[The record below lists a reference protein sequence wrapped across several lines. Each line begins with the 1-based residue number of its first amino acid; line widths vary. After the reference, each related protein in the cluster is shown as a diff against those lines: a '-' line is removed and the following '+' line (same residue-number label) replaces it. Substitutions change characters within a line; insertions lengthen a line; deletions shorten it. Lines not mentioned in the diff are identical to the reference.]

1 MGVATAIKPDFN
13 GYATRFGIECS
24 DGRTIME
31 PAFKHQDQTRVP
43 LVWQH
48 EHDSPENVLGHAILH
63 QRPDGVFTEAFF
75 NDTERGRHAKELVK
89 HGDITALSIFANKL
103 KQKGLQV
110 MHGMIAEVS
119 LVYRGANPGAS
130 IMDVNMAHSAD
141 GDDTMVGEA
150 IIYSGEDFSLEHA
163 DTTTT
168 DSGTETVEDVFNTL
182 TPKQKE
188 LFYAVVTDVANG
200 GDGGPVVQHS
210 EESEES
216 NEEESEEGTEE
227 STDSEGESTDESEN
241 SEDSENSDSDES
253 NSEDEST
260 DESSEEGGTDESSD
274 TTDST
279 DSTDLQHNQEG
290 SNMANVFENNGGTTT
305 KDRPVLSHDDIHG
318 IVKQAAKC
326 GSYREAF
333 DDFIQHADFGIE
345 DIDYL
350 FPDAKATSSQ
360 PELLARQTEWVVK
373 VLSAV
378 KTSPMAK
385 IKTIV
390 ADLTADE
397 ARAKGY
403 VKGNLKK
410 EEVVKLLKRSTSAAT
425 VYKKQKLDRD
435 DIIDITDFDV
445 ITWLWWEIRFML
457 NEEIARAI
465 LLGDGRDSGAEDK
478 VKDPEAALEGSGIRS
493 IRLDHDLYSVKVELA
508 ANVAADVIID
518 EVTRARSD
526 YRGSGSPSFYTTDR
540 ILTDLLL
547 LKDKMGRR
555 LYDTVESLAAALRV
569 KEIVPVE
576 VMEEYPTVLGIVVN
590 LVDYTIGTNK
600 GGELTKFEDFDIDYN
615 QNKFLLETRLSG
627 ALTKPKSALVIT
639 RQQGTLASPSAPSF
653 DGSTDVITIPSVTGV
668 VYLIDGDVVTGAQ
681 PAITGPTEVTAEPA
695 TGYYFASGS
704 THSWTY
710 TP

>member
-1 MGVATAIKPDFN
+1 MGVATVTKPDFN

-63 QRPDGVFTEAFF
+63 QRADGVFTEAFF
-75 NDTERGRHAKELVK
+75 NNTERGLHAKELVK

-150 IIYSGEDFSLEHA
+150 VIYSGEEFSLEHA
-163 DTTTT
+163 DATTT

-182 TPKQKE
+182 SPKQKE

-216 NEEESEEGTEE
+216 NEEESEENAEE
-227 STDSEGESTDESEN
+227 STDSDADNTDESEN

-253 NSEDEST
+253 NSEDSNE
-260 DESSEEGGTDESSD
+260 SEEGGTEESSE

-290 SNMANVFENNGGTTT
+290 SNMANVFENNGGTAT
-305 KDRPVLSHDDIHG
+305 KDRRTLSHDDIKG
-318 IVKQAAKC
+318 IVKNAAKM
-326 GSYREAF
+326 GTYREAF
-333 DDFIQHADFGIE
+333 DDFIEHADFGIE

-350 FPDAKATSSQ
+350 FPDAKATSAS

-373 VLSAV
+373 VLSAT
-378 KTSPMAK
+378 KQSPFAK
-385 IKTIV
+385 IKSIV

-410 EEVVKLLKRSTSAAT
+410 EEVVKLLKRTTSGAT

-435 DIIDITDFDV
+435 DIIDIADFDV

-465 LLGDGRDSGAEDK
+465 LLGDGRSSSSEDK
-478 VKDPEAALEGSGIRS
+478 VKDPEGALDGIGIRS
-493 IRLDHDLYSVKVELA
+493 ILHDHELYAVPVELA
-508 ANVAADVIID
+508 ANVSADVIID
-518 EVTRARSD
+518 EVTRARND
-526 YRGSGSPSFYTTDR
+526 YRGSGSPSMYTTDR

-590 LVDYTIGTNK
+590 LIDYTIGTNK

-639 RQQGTLASPSAPSF
+639 RQQGTLATPDAPSF
-653 DGSTDVITIPSVTGV
+653 DGGTNVITIPSVTGV
-668 VYLIDGDVVTGAQ
+668 VYLIDGEVVTGTQ
-681 PAITGPTEVTAEPA
+681 PAITGPTEVDAEPA
-695 TGYYFASGS
+695 TGYYFTSGS

>member
-1 MGVATAIKPDFN
+1 MGVATATLPDFN

-24 DGRTIME
+24 DGRTITE
-31 PAFKHQDQTRVP
+31 SAFKHQDQMRVP

-48 EHDSPENVLGHAILH
+48 DHDTPENVLGHAILH

-75 NDTERGRHAKELVK
+75 NDTERAQHAKELVK
-89 HGDITALSIFANKL
+89 HGDIKALSIFANKL

-110 MHGMIAEVS
+110 IHGMIAEVS

-141 GDDTMVGEA
+141 GDGTMVGEA
-150 IIYSGEDFSLEHA
+150 VIYSGEEFSLEHA
-163 DTTTT
+163 DTANT

-188 LFYAVVTDVANG
+188 LFYAVVSDVAGG
-200 GDGGPVVQHS
+200 GDGGPAMQHS

-216 NEEESEEGTEE
+216 NEGESGESNEESEG
-227 STDSEGESTDESEN
+227 SEGESTDES
-241 SEDSENSDSDES
+241 S
-253 NSEDEST
+253 NSEETENNDST
-260 DESSEEGGTDESSD
+260 EGSNAESSTEGEAGGSEENSN
-274 TTDST
+274 ST
-279 DSTDLQHNQEG
+279 DSEQLQHNQEG
-290 SNMANVFENNGGTTT
+290 SNNMANVFEDNGNGSTAT
-305 KDRPVLSHDDIHG
+305 KNRPTLSHSDIAG
-318 IVKQAAKC
+318 IVKNAKTM
-326 GSYREAF
+326 GSYRDAF
-333 DDFIQHADFGIE
+333 VDFIAHADYGIE
-345 DIDYL
+345 DIEYL
-350 FPDAKATSSQ
+350 FPDAKATSST
-360 PELLARQTEWVVK
+360 PELLARQTEWVTK

-378 KTSPMAK
+378 KTIPFAK
-385 IKTIV
+385 IKSIV

-403 VKGNLKK
+403 MKGNLKK
-410 EEVVKLLKRSTSAAT
+410 EEVLKLLKRTTGPAT

-465 LLGDGRDSGAEDK
+465 LIGDGRSSGSEDK
-478 VKDPEAALEGSGIRS
+478 IKDPEGAIDGIGIRS
-493 IRLDHDLYSVKVELA
+493 ILKEHELYAVPVELA
-508 ANVAADVIID
+508 ANVSADDIVD
-518 EVTRARSD
+518 GVTRARVD
-526 YRGSGSPSFYTTDR
+526 YRGSGTPTMYTTDR

-555 LYDTVESLAAALRV
+555 LYGTVEELAAAFRV

-576 VMEEYPTVLGIVVN
+576 VMEEVPTALAIIVN
-590 LVDYTIGTNK
+590 LIDYSLGTNN
-600 GGELTKFEDFDIDYN
+600 GGQIAKFEDFDIDYN
-615 QNKFLLETRLSG
+615 QNKYLMETRLSG

-639 RQQGTLASPSAPSF
+639 RATGTLAEPTAPSYN
-653 DGSTDVITIPSVTGV
+653 GGTHVITIPSVTGV

-681 PAITGPTEVTAEPA
+681 PAITGPTEVVAMPA
-695 TGYYFASGS
+695 TGYYFESGI
-704 THSWTY
+704 TTEWTF
-710 TP
+710 TL